1 VLELSIFVENCIL
14 LCYNKTKGVIMN
26 IYDENSNE
34 WFTKSRSETL
44 SNREPVRQI
53 GNGISVE
60 NPALGLNI
68 YRNTFSIEDSKR
80 YINILESNLSNNGKY
95 KWSEAQVTNSTIPIK
110 KARDC
115 VDFKYK
121 QEDLGIKDHHNAELI
136 DLHEEIYQKLK
147 YCIDDYAKYWGISV
161 VYYEAFNFVKYEG
174 AGTHFNIHADHGPAY
189 NCTVSAV
196 IYIND
201 EYTGGDIEFPRL
213 DGLVHK
219 PVVGDIA
226 VFPSNYIYEHAS
238 LPMQSGTKYCVVI
251 MTDIN
256 ELGHKQ

>member
-1 VLELSIFVENCIL
+1 MHT
-14 LCYNKTKGVIMN
+14 YKH
-26 IYDENSNE
+26 DENMNE
-34 WFTKSRSETL
+34 WFTKDRSETA
-44 SNREPVRQI
+44 SNRNVSKI
-53 GNGISVE
+53 IDNDILVE
-60 NPALGLNI
+60 NLALGLNV
-68 YRNTFSIEDSKR
+68 YRNTFLKNDSKK
-80 YINILESNLSNNGKY
+80 YIEILEANLSGKGKY
-95 KWSEAQVTNSTIPIK
+95 KWREAQVTNSPTPIK

-121 QEDLGIKDHHNAELI
+121 KENLGPRDENNSDLI

-147 YCIDDYAKYWGISV
+147 ICIDDYARYWGINV

-174 AGTHFNIHADHGPAY
+174 SGTHFNIHADHGPAY

-201 EYTGGDIEFPRL
+201 DYDGGELHFPRL
-213 DGLVHK
+213 DNLVYSPK
-219 PVVGDIA
+219 VGDIA

-238 LPMQSGTKYCVVI
+238 LPIKSGTKYCVVV

-256 ELGHKQ
+256 ELGHKNAIN

>member
-1 VLELSIFVENCIL
+1 MWYTFIYTQIEEVV
-14 LCYNKTKGVIMN
+14 MN
-26 IYDENSNE
+26 IYDENSNP
-34 WFTKSRSETL
+34 WFTKDRSETA
-44 SNREPVRQI
+44 SNRFPDREI
-53 GNGISVE
+53 GNSISVK
-60 NPALGLNI
+60 NLGLGLNV
-68 YRNTFSIEDSKR
+68 YKNTFSLEDSKR
-80 YINILESNLSNNGKY
+80 YIDILESNLSGNKKY
-95 KWSEAQVTNSTIPIK
+95 KWSEAQVTNSTTPIK
-110 KARDC
+110 KARDA

-121 QEDLGIKDHHNAELI
+121 QENLGPRDESNSELI

-147 YCIDDYAKYWGISV
+147 YCIDDYAKYWGINV

-201 EYTGGDIEFPRL
+201 DYFGGDLKFPRL
-213 DGLVHK
+213 DNLIYK
-219 PVVGDIA
+219 PSVGDIA

-238 LPMQSGTKYCVVI
+238 LPMESGTKYCVVI

-256 ELGHKQ
+256 ELGH

>member
-1 VLELSIFVENCIL
+1 
-14 LCYNKTKGVIMN
+14 M
-26 IYDENSNE
+26 YDENENP
-34 WFTKSRSETL
+34 WFTKDRSETV
-44 SNREPVRQI
+44 SNRVERFLDKTI
-53 GNGISVE
+53 LVE
-60 NPALGLNI
+60 NPGIGLNI
-68 YRNTFSIEDSKR
+68 YKNVFSADDAKR
-80 YINILESNLSNNGKY
+80 YIKVLESNLGGNKKY
-95 KWSEAQVTNSTIPIK
+95 KWSEATVTNSINPIK

-121 QEDLGIKDHHNAELI
+121 QENLGPRDEDNQELL

-147 YCIDDYAKYWGISV
+147 YCIDDYAKYWGINV

-174 AGTHFNIHADHGPAY
+174 EGTHFNIHADHGPAY

-201 EYTGGDIEFPRL
+201 DYEGGEIKFARL
-213 DGLVHK
+213 DNYVHK
-219 PVVGDIA
+219 PRVGDIA

-238 LPMQSGTKYCVVI
+238 LPMKSGTKYCVVV

-256 ELGHKQ
+256 ELGHK

>member
-1 VLELSIFVENCIL
+1 MHMYEN
-14 LCYNKTKGVIMN
+14 
-26 IYDENSNE
+26 DENLSE
-34 WFTKSRSETL
+34 WFTKDRSETS
-44 SNREPVRQI
+44 SNRNDSRII
-53 GNGISVE
+53 GDNVLVE
-60 NPALGLNI
+60 NLALGLNV
-68 YRNTFSIEDSKR
+68 YRNTFSREDSER
-80 YINILESNLSNNGKY
+80 YIDTLETNLSGKSKY
-95 KWSEAQVTNSTIPIK
+95 KWSQAQVTNSTTPIK

-121 QEDLGIKDHHNAELI
+121 QENLGPRDEYNGELI

-147 YCIDDYAKYWGISV
+147 MCIDDYARYWGINV
-161 VYYEAFNFVKYEG
+161 IYYEAFNFVKYEG

-201 EYTGGDIEFPRL
+201 DYEGGELQFPRL
-213 DGLVHK
+213 DNLVYSPK
-219 PVVGDIA
+219 VGDIA

-238 LPMQSGTKYCVVI
+238 LPIKSGTKYSVVI

-256 ELGHKQ
+256 EIGHKNEIN

>member
-1 VLELSIFVENCIL
+1 MTV
-14 LCYNKTKGVIMN
+14 
-26 IYDENSNE
+26 YDENSNH
-34 WFTKSRSETL
+34 WFTKDRSETA
-44 SNREPVRQI
+44 SNRLQPRAVTDKI
-53 GNGISVE
+53 VVE
-60 NPALGLNI
+60 NLGLGLHV
-68 YRNTFSIEDSKR
+68 YHDTFSLEDANR
-80 YINILESNLSNNGKY
+80 YINTLESNLSGSNKY
-95 KWSEAQVTNSTIPIK
+95 KWSEAKVTNSDAPIK

-121 QEDLGIKDHHNAELI
+121 QENLGPRDEDNSELL

-147 YCIDDYAKYWGISV
+147 LCIDDYARYWGIDV

-174 AGTHFNIHADHGPAY
+174 QGTHFNIHADHGPAY

-201 EYTGGDIEFPRL
+201 DYEGGDLKFPRL
-213 DGLVHK
+213 DNLVYK
-219 PVVGDIA
+219 PKAGDIA

-238 LPMQSGTKYCVVI
+238 LPMESGTKYCVVV

-256 ELGHKQ
+256 KLGHQQVRGM

>member
-1 VLELSIFVENCIL
+1 MVD
-14 LCYNKTKGVIMN
+14 
-26 IYDENSNE
+26 YDENNNA
-34 WFTKSRSETL
+34 WFTKDRSETA
-44 SNREPVRQI
+44 SNRVSVKNLDQ
-53 GNGISVE
+53 GIIAE
-60 NPALGLNI
+60 NLGLGLHV
-68 YRNTFSIEDSKR
+68 YHNTFSLDDANR
-80 YINILESNLSNNGKY
+80 YIDTLESNLSPGNRY
-95 KWSEAQVTNSTIPIK
+95 TWSEAQVTNSEVPIK

-121 QEDLGIKDHHNAELI
+121 QENLGPRNEINSELI

-147 YCIDDYAKYWGISV
+147 YCIDDYAKYWGINV

-174 AGTHFNIHADHGPAY
+174 EGTHFNIHADHGPRY

-201 EYTGGDIEFPRL
+201 DYEGGDLKFPRL
-213 DGLVHK
+213 DNLVYK
-219 PVVGDIA
+219 PRVGDIA

-238 LPMQSGTKYCVVI
+238 LPMKSGTKYCVVV

-256 ELGHKQ
+256 ELGHK

>member
-1 VLELSIFVENCIL
+1 
-14 LCYNKTKGVIMN
+14 MD
-26 IYDENSNE
+26 IYDENSNP
-34 WFTKSRSETL
+34 WFTKDRSETA
-44 SNREPVRQI
+44 SNRVPEKRLE
-53 GNGISVE
+53 NGFTAE
-60 NPALGLNI
+60 NLGLGLHV
-68 YRNTFSIEDSKR
+68 YHNTFSLDDANR
-80 YINILESNLSNNGKY
+80 YINTLESNLATGGKY
-95 KWSEAQVTNSTIPIK
+95 KWSEAQVTNSTTPIK
-110 KARDC
+110 KARDA

-121 QEDLGIKDHHNAELI
+121 QENLGPRDETNSELI

-147 YCIDDYAKYWGISV
+147 YCIDDYAKYWGINV

-201 EYTGGDIEFPRL
+201 DYKGGDLKFPRL
-213 DGLVHK
+213 DNLVYK
-219 PVVGDIA
+219 PRVGDIA

-238 LPMQSGTKYCVVI
+238 LPMESGTKYCVVI

-256 ELGHKQ
+256 ELSH

>member
-1 VLELSIFVENCIL
+1 METQYED
-14 LCYNKTKGVIMN
+14 TQ
-26 IYDENSNE
+26 DA
-34 WFTKSRSETL
+34 WFYKDRSETT
-44 SNREPVRQI
+44 SNRMQPREI
-53 GNGISVE
+53 E
-60 NPALGLNI
+60 NNITVKNLGLGLNV
-68 YRNTFSIEDSKR
+68 YSNVFSLEDANR
-80 YINILESNLSNNGKY
+80 YINILESNLNGSKRY
-95 KWSEAQVTNSTIPIK
+95 EWFEAKVTNSDQPIK

-115 VDFKYK
+115 VDFRYK
-121 QEDLGIKDHHNAELI
+121 QENLGPRDNVNGELI

-147 YCIDDYAKYWGISV
+147 FCIDDYAKSWGINV

-174 AGTHFNIHADHGPAY
+174 EGKHFRIHADHGPMY

-201 EYTGGDIEFPRL
+201 NYEGGEIKFPRL
-213 DGLVHK
+213 DNLVIK
-219 PVVGDIA
+219 PRVGDIA

-256 ELGHKQ
+256 ELGHK